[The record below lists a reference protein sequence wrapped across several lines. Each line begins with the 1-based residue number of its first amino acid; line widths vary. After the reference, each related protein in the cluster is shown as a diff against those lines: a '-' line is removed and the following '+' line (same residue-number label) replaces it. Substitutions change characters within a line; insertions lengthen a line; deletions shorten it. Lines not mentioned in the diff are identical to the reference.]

1 MNHKQW
7 TYNTPQRGH
16 SLTNALG
23 YSDDTALACTSWPAG
38 WFAQIHYLM
47 AKFEW
52 GIPVGFKP
60 GKTDPVSKTA
70 LWIGYL
76 FNCAAMSVALHEER
90 LLKMR
95 VKLRPFSSDP
105 DVAQL
110 ARSGG
115 PTAADARNLLG
126 VLQFGTNIILIG
138 KAYMGE
144 IQKILNGLNA
154 QARFGLAAP
163 DTKFCGS
170 KRSKHTAD
178 MWCALLETMSVR
190 SAVIGVRRQVFPHTA
205 QGDASL
211 SKHIGWCWAQMGHI
225 KYGSW
230 PEVWLNKIGPHS
242 ELAEIFITELECLA
256 ILFCARFMFPR
267 CVGMRWEGYSDNLG
281 AVFMFNKLTARA
293 ERIAPIIREVLWLA
307 AAYDVEIAY
316 AHVPTYRNV
325 LTDAGTRQEAKDFD
339 VHLRQFREAYPPEWV
354 REQERLFPLRESPRP
369 ELLAATP
376 VVHRDVFESANLD
389 LGEMAAVLP
398 EWISAGLTS
407 SNEQRAAAFV
417 QENAAPSS

>member
-1 MNHKQW
+1 MSDIKEVPAPRAGLLTARSPGREPSAQYITFLDEGGELISVPNFDFTDEALMPAIEVLKNRPFDILAAAIDESRLAASEARAAIDDIFDKDEQRAAARALLAECLERPNNRFVFLASQKPSQLRAVAASFPSIPAADLYKDCSEPDRACRLTNRIYAAQEFNKYAPVQDLVDLFLVAFIRAYRRRLRALGLHTTGDDPVYHKQW

-115 PTAADARNLLG
+115 PTVADARNLLG
-126 VLQFGTNIILIG
+126 VLIFLPGRER
-138 KAYMGE
+138 MR
-144 IQKILNGLNA
+144 IQIRRISG
-154 QARFGLAAP
+154 
-163 DTKFCGS
+163 
-170 KRSKHTAD
+170 
-178 MWCALLETMSVR
+178 
-190 SAVIGVRRQVFPHTA
+190 GV
-205 QGDASL
+205 G
-211 SKHIGWCWAQMGHI
+211 
-225 KYGSW
+225 
-230 PEVWLNKIGPHS
+230 
-242 ELAEIFITELECLA
+242 
-256 ILFCARFMFPR
+256 
-267 CVGMRWEGYSDNLG
+267 
-281 AVFMFNKLTARA
+281 
-293 ERIAPIIREVLWLA
+293 
-307 AAYDVEIAY
+307 
-316 AHVPTYRNV
+316 
-325 LTDAGTRQEAKDFD
+325 
-339 VHLRQFREAYPPEWV
+339 
-354 REQERLFPLRESPRP
+354 
-369 ELLAATP
+369 
-376 VVHRDVFESANLD
+376 
-389 LGEMAAVLP
+389 
-398 EWISAGLTS
+398 
-407 SNEQRAAAFV
+407 
-417 QENAAPSS
+417 